1 MIKNYK
7 EYIEGNIVKCDVSYR
22 GGSLVVDVSGLLS
35 DESNEAI
42 YEAGE
47 RTTAGAYQNY
57 LGGGIAGSIQAGRNF
72 DVSLLT
78 QEDQKEWSTIE
89 EALKRFFYDVNEGG
103 GDEYMHDNVTGP
115 KAGGYEEVQ
124 KLPASGY

>member
-1 MIKNYK
+1 MIKNYN
-7 EYIEGNIVKCDVSYR
+7 EYIEGNIVKCDISYR

-42 YEAGE
+42 HEAGE
-47 RTTAGAYQNY
+47 RATAGAYQNY

-72 DVSLLT
+72 DVSLLSKG
-78 QEDQKEWSTIE
+78 DQKEWSTIE
-89 EALKRFFYDVNEGG
+89 EALKRFFYRANEGG
-103 GDEYMHDNVTGP
+103 GDEYMHDQVTGP
-115 KAGGYEEVQ
+115 DAGGYEAVQ